1 MRKSELID
9 KARKAGVKIIYLYSS
24 LKGGDIWCADVE
36 NTHSEL
42 ARKSKLSELIEF
54 LFDNNIKINN

>member
-1 MRKSELID
+1 MNESKLMD
-9 KARKAGVKIIYLYSS
+9 KAREAGVKIIYLYSS
-24 LKGGDIWCADVE
+24 LKGDIWCADVE

-42 ARKSKLSELIEF
+42 ARKSKLRELIKF

>member
-1 MRKSELID
+1 MKKSELID

-24 LKGGDIWCADVE
+24 LKGDIWCADVE

-42 ARKSKLSELIEF
+42 ARKSKISELIEF